1 MSTIFP
7 ISSLIWIILYKH
19 VVKHNH
25 NFVFFSVEGCKGNSS
40 WRHSDHSYWQEPSV
54 HSESTD
60 VCHPQWENVSQCKL
74 INFHNFLTC
83 IFLNFV

>member
-1 MSTIFP
+1 MSTMFP
-7 ISSLIWIILYKH
+7 ISSSIWIILYKN

-25 NFVFFSVEGCKGNSS
+25 NFVLFFSVEGCKGNSS
-40 WRHSDHSYWQEPSV
+40 WRHTDHSYWQEPSV

-74 INFHNFLTC
+74 I
-83 IFLNFV
+83 IFKIF